1 MMSTLRLVPPAST
14 KTADRSKEPLRSGGT
29 ALAAVRVMKVSN
41 DNLVGRVVISGDGIA
56 IGEIARLFVETT
68 SWRVESLQVTLRK
81 DSAERIG
88 IRRSVFHSSTI
99 EIATALVQSVGD
111 AVVLSVALDALRAP
125 EASSVKPSAPLH

>member
-1 MMSTLRLVPPAST
+1 
-14 KTADRSKEPLRSGGT
+14 
-29 ALAAVRVMKVSN
+29 MKVSN

-88 IRRSVFHSSTI
+88 IRRSMFHSSTI

-125 EASSVKPSAPLH
+125 EASSAKPSAPLH

>member
-1 MMSTLRLVPPAST
+1 
-14 KTADRSKEPLRSGGT
+14 
-29 ALAAVRVMKVSN
+29 MKVSN

-88 IRRSVFHSSTI
+88 IRRSMFHSSTI